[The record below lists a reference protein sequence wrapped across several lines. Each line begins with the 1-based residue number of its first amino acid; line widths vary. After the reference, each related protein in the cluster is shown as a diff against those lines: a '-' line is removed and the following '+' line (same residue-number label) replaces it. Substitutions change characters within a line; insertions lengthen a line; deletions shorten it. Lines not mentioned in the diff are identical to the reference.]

1 VCILNKAQLILRNKH
16 REKVSVCT
24 HAFFFQNIIYVPRM
38 HQILTDI
45 CFMEE
50 LKRHEQLGRRAGLD
64 ESVRKHFLPPSFSFL
79 ARACSLSLT
88 SSLTLS
94 LSLALT
100 RFRSLSLSL
109 SLCYTMTGDAK
120 MRVERNVVVVT
131 SLFWNDCLTTA
142 LNLAMPQPHVCRQEG
157 RVDCQQHP
165 GTW

>member
-1 VCILNKAQLILRNKH
+1 MNQFA
-16 REKVSVCT
+16 ST
-24 HAFFFQNIIYVPRM
+24 
-38 HQILTDI
+38 
-45 CFMEE
+45 
-50 LKRHEQLGRRAGLD
+50 
-64 ESVRKHFLPPSFSFL
+64 SSLPPSLFSR
-79 ARACSLSLT
+79 ARALSHT
-88 SSLTLS
+88 PSLTLS